1 MIQTSVFDGHNDLLL
16 ALWRSD
22 NRDGSSFIFGGEKGH
37 IDLPRCK
44 TGKFAGGFFAMFVP
58 AETVAPDS
66 FWRRH
71 PELITDDIKKDKQT
85 DSDNLLNTSPISQ
98 GYAYAATIEMMEI
111 AHQLADQHPDKV
123 QICTSSKD
131 IKSGIQENKIVVLL
145 HIEGAEAISADL
157 HELEA
162 LYDKGLR
169 SIGPVWSRKNIF
181 AEGVN
186 FTFPS
191 TPNQGGGL
199 TEAGRKLVRYCN
211 NNQILIDLSHL
222 NEAGFWEIA
231 NISDMPLIAT
241 HSNVHELCPS
251 PRNLTASQLAAIAE
265 SNGIVGLN
273 FGIGFLHHEGKR
285 DRLLPLD
292 TMCRHLDALLEVLGE
307 DGVALGSDFDGI
319 QITDHIRDCSGLP
332 NLTTAMK
339 KNGYDDKLINK
350 ICSENW
356 IQIIRKTLG

>member
-1 MIQTSVFDGHNDLLL
+1 MTQTSVFDGHNDLLL

-22 NRDGSSFIFGGEKGH
+22 DLNGSSFISGRHKGH

-44 TGKFAGGFFAMFVP
+44 AGKLDGGFFAMFVP
-58 AETVAPDS
+58 AESVAPDS
-66 FWRRH
+66 FWTRH
-71 PELITDDIKKDKQT
+71 PELITDDMRKDKQT
-85 DSDNLLNTSPISQ
+85 PSDNLLNTAPISQ
-98 GYAYAATIEMMEI
+98 AYAYAATIEMIDI
-111 AHQLADQHPDKV
+111 AQQLAKQHADKV
-123 QICTSSKD
+123 QICTNSND
-131 IKSGIQENKIVVLL
+131 INSGIEENKIALLL

-157 HELEA
+157 HELEL
-162 LYDKGLR
+162 LYNKGLR

-181 AEGVN
+181 AEGVD

-191 TPNQGGGL
+191 SPDQGSGL
-199 TEAGRKLVRYCN
+199 TEAGKKLVRFCN
-211 NNQILIDLSHL
+211 EKRILIDLSHL
-222 NEAGFWEIA
+222 NEAGFWDIA
-231 NISDMPLIAT
+231 NTSDMPLIAT

-273 FGIGFLHHEGKR
+273 FGIGFLHLDGKR

-319 QITDHIRDCSGLP
+319 QISDHIRDCAGLP
-332 NLTTAMK
+332 NLITAMRI
-339 KNGYDDKLINK
+339 NGYDDTLIHK
-350 ICSENW
+350 ICSQNW
-356 IQIIRKTLG
+356 IQLVKNTLG

>member
-1 MIQTSVFDGHNDLLL
+1 MTQVSVFDGHNDLLL

-22 NRDGSSFIFGGEKGH
+22 DLNGGSFISGRNKGH

-44 TGKFAGGFFAMFVP
+44 TGKFDGGFFAMFVP
-58 AETVAPDS
+58 AATVAPDS

-71 PELITDDIKKDKQT
+71 PELISFNMKKDKQR
-85 DSDNLLNTSPISQ
+85 DSHELLNTAPISQ
-98 GYAYAATIEMMEI
+98 AYAYAATIEMMEI
-111 AHQLADQHPDKV
+111 AHQLAKQHSDKV
-123 QICTSSKD
+123 QICTNSKD
-131 IKSGIQENKIVVLL
+131 IKSGIEQNKIALLL
-145 HIEGAEAISADL
+145 HMEGAEAISADL
-157 HELEA
+157 HELEV

-199 TEAGRKLVRYCN
+199 TETGKKLVHFCN
-211 NNQILIDLSHL
+211 DKRILIDLSHL

-251 PRNLTASQLAAIAE
+251 PRNLTAPQLSAIAE

-273 FGIGFLHHEGKR
+273 FGIGFLHFEGKK
-285 DRLLPLD
+285 DRLLSLD

-319 QITDHIRDCSGLP
+319 QISDHISDCSGLP
-332 NLTTAMK
+332 NLITAMK
-339 KNGYDDKLINK
+339 KNGYNDNLIKK
-350 ICSENW
+350 ICSKNW
-356 IQIIRKTLG
+356 FQVIKNTLG